1 MNWGVLDSK
10 KIRLL
15 RGSGVNLSEFT
26 QLEEPDGMPLVCFAA
41 RLLYD
46 KGLYDFVAAAR
57 LLRERGIQARF
68 WLAGDIDMK
77 NPTSLN
83 ASELQALRDEGI
95 VEVLGYKKDIPS
107 LYAKVNIVCL
117 PSYREGLPK
126 ALVEAAAASRAVV
139 TTDVPGCRDAI
150 IPNETGLLVPARSPE
165 KLAHALQW
173 LIEHPV
179 ERLAMGKAGRKLAE
193 REFAIEKIVQGH
205 LDIYQELLEQ
215 ES

>member
-1 MNWGVLDSK
+1 M
-10 KIRLL
+10 
-15 RGSGVNLSEFT
+15 
-26 QLEEPDGMPLVCFAA
+26 
-41 RLLYD
+41 
-46 KGLYDFVAAAR
+46 
-57 LLRERGIQARF
+57 
-68 WLAGDIDMK
+68 
-77 NPTSLN
+77 
-83 ASELQALRDEGI
+83 
-95 VEVLGYKKDIPS
+95 
-107 LYAKVNIVCL
+107 
-117 PSYREGLPK
+117 
-126 ALVEAAAASRAVV
+126 V